1 MALFQQYKSI
11 ILEKFMQLNVTASDN
26 KNVSTFLLEPFVYT
40 KFSSVDVE
48 INYTVIYWLGN
59 VFFHTV

>member
-48 INYTVIYWLGN
+48 INYTVI
-59 VFFHTV
+59 

>member
-26 KNVSTFLLEPFVYT
+26 KNVSTFLFEPFVYT

-48 INYTVIYWLGN
+48 INYTVI
-59 VFFHTV
+59 